1 LRPLSVHMYLT
12 TVCNLACTHCYYD
25 AKRAG
30 DDEGKLLTT
39 AEVAQV
45 IEILSSNFD
54 ADLHVEGGEMFLRD
68 DIEEILMRVSAE
80 RHKSLTFTTS
90 GTVPIRVSP
99 GLLKGIGEL
108 RISVEGHTDALQ
120 QRMRPA
126 NLVRVRRTIDG
137 LLANEVDFTLR
148 VTLFRDNAPVLKEMI
163 ETFIGWG
170 VKRLSLF
177 EFQPVGRGEQHIDMY
192 YLSDVEFTDVLS
204 TLAGM
209 NVSDK
214 LELLKL
220 NLSPRRTAPAQAFRD
235 VFAERGYRY
244 LPLDAIPNL
253 TINAN
258 GDLGIS
264 PWLATAARLGDKFA
278 NLHEVEFATEISRRV
293 QSGDL
298 STFCPYTSALQ
309 IRYSHQ

>member
-1 LRPLSVHMYLT
+1 MGPLAVHMYLT

-30 DDEGKLLTT
+30 DDAGKLLTT

-45 IEILSSNFD
+45 IEILTSNFD

-108 RISVEGHTDALQ
+108 RISVEGHTDDLQ
-120 QRMRPA
+120 RRMRPA
-126 NLVRVRRTIDG
+126 NLVRVRRTIDD

-163 ETFIGWG
+163 EAFIGWG

-192 YLSDVEFTDVLS
+192 SLSDGEFNDVLS

-220 NLSPRRTAPAQAFRD
+220 NLSPRRTAPAQAFRN

-278 NLHEVEFATEISRRV
+278 NLHEVEFATEISRRI

-298 STFCPYTSALQ
+298 STFCPYTSVLQ
-309 IRYSHQ
+309 VRYSHQ

>member
-1 LRPLSVHMYLT
+1 
-12 TVCNLACTHCYYD
+12 
-25 AKRAG
+25 
-30 DDEGKLLTT
+30 
-39 AEVAQV
+39 
-45 IEILSSNFD
+45 
-54 ADLHVEGGEMFLRD
+54 
-68 DIEEILMRVSAE
+68 
-80 RHKSLTFTTS
+80 
-90 GTVPIRVSP
+90 
-99 GLLKGIGEL
+99 
-108 RISVEGHTDALQ
+108 
-120 QRMRPA
+120 
-126 NLVRVRRTIDG
+126 
-137 LLANEVDFTLR
+137 
-148 VTLFRDNAPVLKEMI
+148 TLFRDNAPVLKEMI